1 MEVLVMEIKHL
12 ASNTVEPQVQEE
24 SISSAELIRR
34 RSRKRNKI
42 VFAVT
47 SVLSVGLL
55 VLIWTQLVTPAAP
68 QATTGSSSSV
78 SSGGPL
84 VGKPAPDFT
93 LRTLNGGAKS
103 MHLADLKGKPVVIN
117 FWASWCG
124 PCNDEAPVLSQ
135 SWPTLQSQGVVM
147 IGIDASYSTQDALNF
162 MKQYGITYPNVE
174 DTTNR
179 DTAIAY
185 GVTAMPETFFIN
197 RQGVIVAHYSAP
209 FTSAQA
215 FKSEVAKIVGP
226 NS

>member
-1 MEVLVMEIKHL
+1 MEVKHL
-12 ASNTVEPQVQEE
+12 ASNTVETQAQEE
-24 SISSAELIRR
+24 SVSSAELIRK

-47 SVLSVGLL
+47 CVLCVGLL
-55 VLIWTQLVTPAAP
+55 VLIWTQLITPAVP
-68 QATTGSSSSV
+68 QGATSGSVASV
-78 SSGGPL
+78 GPL
-84 VGKPAPDFT
+84 IGQPAPDFT
-93 LRTLNGGAKS
+93 LRTLNGSARTI
-103 MHLADLKGKPVVIN
+103 HLADFKGKPVVIN

-135 SWPTLQSQGVVM
+135 AWPALKSQGVVM
-147 IGIDASYSTQDALNF
+147 IGIDASYSTQDALSF

-209 FTSAQA
+209 FTSEQA
-215 FKSEVAKIVGP
+215 FKSEVAKIL
-226 NS
+226 

>member
-1 MEVLVMEIKHL
+1 MEVKNL
-12 ASNTVEPQVQEE
+12 ATNTVETQAE
-24 SISSAELIRR
+24 SVISPELIRR

-42 VFAVT
+42 VFAIT

-68 QATTGSSSSV
+68 QGTTGSSTSA
-78 SSGGPL
+78 GNPL

-93 LRTLNGGAKS
+93 LQALNGSAS
-103 MHLADLKGKPVVIN
+103 SIHLADLKGKPVVIN

-124 PCNDEAPVLSQ
+124 PCNDEAPILSQ
-135 SWPTLQSQGVVM
+135 SWPTLKSQGVVM
-147 IGIDASYSTQDALNF
+147 IGIDASYSTQEAQNF
-162 MKQYGITYPNVE
+162 IKQYGVAYPNVE

-209 FTSAQA
+209 FTSSQT
-215 FKSEVAKIVGP
+215 FKSEVSKIL
-226 NS
+226 

>member
-1 MEVLVMEIKHL
+1 MEVKHL
-12 ASNTVEPQVQEE
+12 ATDTVKTQEHNPFP
-24 SISSAELIRR
+24 ELIRR

-47 SVLSVGLL
+47 SVLCVGLL

-68 QATTGSSSSV
+68 QGTTNNSST

-84 VGKPAPDFT
+84 VGQPAPDFT
-93 LRTLNGGAKS
+93 LQAINGSAKS
-103 MHLADLKGKPVVIN
+103 IHLAALKGQPVVIN

-124 PCNDEAPVLSQ
+124 PCNDEAPILSR
-135 SWPTLQSQGVVM
+135 SWPGLKAQGVVM
-147 IGIDASYSTQDALNF
+147 IGIDASYSIQDAQNF
-162 MKQYGITYPNVE
+162 IKQYGITYTNVE

-209 FTSAQA
+209 FTSAQS
-215 FKSEVAKIVGP
+215 FKSEVAKIL
-226 NS
+226 